1 MKEHYINALAA
12 GSDITDF
19 FMVKS
24 IGIKMGSNK
33 KNYLDLML
41 GDSSGE
47 MNGKK
52 WDVSDEEADSL
63 MGIAEGDIVKIK
75 AQVTEWNGCA

>member
-1 MKEHYINALAA
+1 MKEHYINALTA

-33 KNYLDLML
+33 KN
-41 GDSSGE
+41 
-47 MNGKK
+47 
-52 WDVSDEEADSL
+52 
-63 MGIAEGDIVKIK
+63 
-75 AQVTEWNGCA
+75 

>member
-63 MGIAEGDIVKIK
+63 MGIAEGQLKEFFTQHLIP
-75 AQVTEWNGCA
+75 G